1 MERKREGEGRGGD
14 GLAALPGRE
23 PPLRRQSPVPG
34 GPRVSAAGAVPGC
47 RSPAPPAVRGALRGP
62 FRQPPEPPRPA
73 PRSQPPLAAGQ
84 CRLRPRASPG
94 DPPAAA
100 ASRGK
105 LPVTS
110 PEQAVARRCKPW
122 QGSASLEVL
131 YRTDM
136 AKMLPAC
143 ERLER
148 VSCGNQGFPVSSALT
163 TELHIHS
170 YKYHRNML
178 LKQSKPVEQKV

>member
-1 MERKREGEGRGGD
+1 MPQPRAPRCARCP
-14 GLAALPGRE
+14 PGTF
-23 PPLRRQSPVPG
+23 P
-34 GPRVSAAGAVPGC
+34 SAARA
-47 RSPAPPAVRGALRGP
+47 
-62 FRQPPEPPRPA
+62 PRPA

-84 CRLRPRASPG
+84 CRLRPRARPG

-143 ERLER
+143 ERLGR